1 LGGTQDEAGSTS
13 ICFDEDESAFTTHGF
28 NDGVVECAG
37 NFSHATGSTYNV
49 TVMDSN
55 VSITHTH
62 RIF

>member
-1 LGGTQDEAGSTS
+1 LGGVYDANSSTS
-13 ICFDEDESAFTTHGF
+13 LCFDEEDEEFTTHGF
-28 NDGVVECAG
+28 ADGVVECAG
-37 NFSHATGSTYNV
+37 NFTHATGSTFNV